1 MKSITLA
8 IMTLLLISC
17 NYKKSDLIITGQKNA
32 PVAEYLAKSIQ
43 TEEEIAQAHKRI
55 EDIETFVY
63 REVEKILNKNQIG
76 KTFFIHAPDSIKAGG
91 ILEYKITYLGSIQ
104 IKGENIRF
112 VSITSYA
119 GNDEDSKRASS
130 TITLFNGNKR
140 IGYYYVGGAFDS
152 LPQILN
158 TNLMIKYA
166 DCSQTTTISFKDNIP
181 QEIYVRCT
189 EDGGDLY
196 SFSKE

>member
-32 PVAEYLAKSIQ
+32 PVAEYLAKSVQ

-76 KTFFIHAPDSIKAGG
+76 KTFFFTRLILLKQEAYLNIK
-91 ILEYKITYLGSIQ
+91 
-104 IKGENIRF
+104 
-112 VSITSYA
+112 
-119 GNDEDSKRASS
+119 
-130 TITLFNGNKR
+130 
-140 IGYYYVGGAFDS
+140 
-152 LPQILN
+152 LPI
-158 TNLMIKYA
+158 
-166 DCSQTTTISFKDNIP
+166 
-181 QEIYVRCT
+181 
-189 EDGGDLY
+189 
-196 SFSKE
+196 